1 MPGYRRRHISAIGK
15 PFHSDWKGPRNK
27 IQKIRKRENPLSTG
41 TITPSGVGSA
51 AVLPSLTYSSR
62 VAEFLAKKG
71 SSISVTWK
79 SQNGALLSSVFD
91 ENVYL
96 SCLMLT
102 QPVPS
107 LTHTYIRMTDPSFF
121 PLVRR
126 RGPSLLQSTHMLSFF
141 SSLFFLFW
149 F

>member
-1 MPGYRRRHISAIGK
+1 MPGYRRRHISAIEK

-79 SQNGALLSSVFD
+79 SQNGALLSPFFD

-121 PLVRR
+121 P
-126 RGPSLLQSTHMLSFF
+126 
-141 SSLFFLFW
+141 
-149 F
+149 